1 MEEIWKDIPNYTGYQ
16 ASNLGRIRTHNK
28 ITYTKHHGYRHWK
41 NRILKFKPTDKN
53 EKSKQGGGYRVSLWK
68 DGKCKDFLV
77 ARLIA
82 TTFLDNLIDK
92 KMTVNHKNGNRL
104 DNRVENLEWLSLREN
119 ILYGFEN
126 NQYQQINVQIK
137 NKKTNEIFSFRSLST
152 ASHFLNR
159 NTGYVARCIKGN
171 KKITDKEKNEY
182 EVVKIDKI
190 KSRFN

>member
-53 EKSKQGGGYRVSLWK
+53 GKSKQGGGYRVSLWK

-82 TTFLDNLIDK
+82 TTFLDNLIDT
-92 KMTVNHKNGNRL
+92 KMTVNHKNGDRL

-119 ILYGFEN
+119 IIYGFEN
-126 NQYQQINVQIK
+126 NQYQQINV
-137 NKKTNEIFSFRSLST
+137 RLST
-152 ASHFLNR
+152 ASHFLKR
-159 NTGYVARCIKGN
+159 NTGYVGRCVREN

-182 EVVKIDKI
+182 EIVKIDKI
-190 KSRFN
+190 TSRFN